1 MSLSF
6 AIKEKH
12 PLNFPQKLYC
22 YKKNSSSSLDEKTPK
37 QESIKITH
45 RLSFRQRWV
54 NFLFTIVT
62 KDKGKRERKEEGKQK
77 FWRLKGCYGIVYL
90 SLIPFKEHH

>member
-22 YKKNSSSSLDEKTPK
+22 YKNSSSSLDEKTPK

-45 RLSFRQRWV
+45 RLSFRQR
-54 NFLFTIVT
+54 
-62 KDKGKRERKEEGKQK
+62 
-77 FWRLKGCYGIVYL
+77 
-90 SLIPFKEHH
+90 